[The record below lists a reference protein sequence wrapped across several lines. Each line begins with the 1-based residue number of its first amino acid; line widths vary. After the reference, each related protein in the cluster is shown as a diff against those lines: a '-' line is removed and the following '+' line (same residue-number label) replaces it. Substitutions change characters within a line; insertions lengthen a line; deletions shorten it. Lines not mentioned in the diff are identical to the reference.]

1 MKNNAKTTL
10 LDSKDDSRSLNQLM
24 DIMAVLSKSDAL
36 TIFFMANEGVK
47 SDLDT
52 PAKIGLT
59 RKQYYTRLKQLVDL
73 GLLVKCHESYIHT
86 AFGRL
91 VYQKHVIGITNHI
104 KNSKYLEMVDA
115 LKTNSKFNDQDIME
129 FISKI
134 NPQASVDLG
143 VSSRKNIVAT
153 LSFGDMVT
161 KVLEIIEF
169 AQNEILLATRFQ
181 NELIINSVLKK
192 ANSGINVK
200 VLADVNL
207 VENYFDKE
215 SGINKSD
222 KNKDERINVVSNPY
236 YPSKIDR
243 RYTQV
248 PFCILIVDGKHVGLE
263 IINAQN
269 PQKFQ
274 MAIFTEDE
282 SLSSSMMSLFTSLWQ
297 KSKPNLPKIVT
308 KTT

>member
-36 TIFFMANEGVK
+36 TIFLMANEGIK

-73 GLLVKCHESYIHT
+73 GLLTKSNESYTHT

-134 NPQASVDLG
+134 DPQANIELETSQKTSTII
-143 VSSRKNIVAT
+143 SSFDEMTI
-153 LSFGDMVT
+153 
-161 KVLEIIEF
+161 KVLEIMEF
-169 AQNEILLATRFQ
+169 AQKEIFLISRFT
-181 NELIINSVLKK
+181 NELIINTMIKK
-192 ANSGINVK
+192 ARLGVNVK
-200 VLADVNL
+200 VLADTALVQGFFEKEGPVKVN
-207 VENYFDKE
+207 
-215 SGINKSD
+215 D
-222 KNKDERINVVSNPY
+222 KNKDERITVVANPY
-236 YPSKIDR
+236 YPTPMSRKYVD
-243 RYTQV
+243 V
-248 PFCILIVDGKHVGLE
+248 PFCVLIVDNKHVGIE
-263 IINAQN
+263 IVDSYHPDKFKMAVFTTDSNLATGLHSFFDTLWSRGKTEP
-269 PQKFQ
+269 PQ
-274 MAIFTEDE
+274 IV
-282 SLSSSMMSLFTSLWQ
+282 Q
-297 KSKPNLPKIVT
+297 KQA
-308 KTT
+308 